1 MKKITIS
8 LLCAS
13 MVSATVFA
21 GSDDFEKLK
30 AYAEQVNKLTHSQKD
45 LTDSLDTAVRTIRR
59 LGDDL
64 DTETKRCSDLRK
76 DCDKQRKDQMTF
88 GAQCFGAGVLVTA
101 AGVAVLVSLFKR

>member
-1 MKKITIS
+1 MIKKITIS

-21 GSDDFEKLK
+21 SNDEVERLASVVK
-30 AYAEQVNKLTHSQKD
+30 QLTHSYKD
-45 LTDSLDTAVRTIRR
+45 LTDSHDTAVKTIRR

-64 DTETKRCSDLRK
+64 DTETKRCSELRK

-88 GAQCFGAGVLVTA
+88 GAQCFGAGVTITA
-101 AGVAVLVSLFKR
+101 VGVAVLVHLFKQ